1 MKLSKG
7 LDEFYSV
14 NAKIMDVRND
24 LNKNYA
30 ALKLSEG
37 KIYKE
42 FDNKNEALKDITDDM
57 KILKRDSKELK

>member
-1 MKLSKG
+1 MKLNKG